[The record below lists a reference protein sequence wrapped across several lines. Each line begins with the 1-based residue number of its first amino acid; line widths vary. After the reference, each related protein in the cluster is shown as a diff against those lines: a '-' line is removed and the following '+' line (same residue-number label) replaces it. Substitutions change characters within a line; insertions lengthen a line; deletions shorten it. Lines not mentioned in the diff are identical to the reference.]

1 MSNISS
7 SLTCCSQIPGLL
19 SVLMAEDFT
28 SQCPTNS
35 LHNKRKERK
44 TDWSRFSNLYAFS
57 KPNDRRALDLMNAA
71 AVEVMKDLT
80 DLCVAYG
87 VSDEYSFVFHPSC
100 QLFER
105 RHGFVTHFCFSFAFC
120 LCGLVLTK
128 EWQKTGDDGGVDVH
142 GSLHPS
148 MEYVFPRYA
157 VEEPGS
163 AVL

>member
-19 SVLMAEDFT
+19 SVLTAEDFT
-28 SQCPTNS
+28 SQCPTHS

-105 RHGFVTHFCFSFAFC
+105 RHGFVTHFCFLFAFC
-120 LCGLVLTK
+120 LCGLILTRMA
-128 EWQKTGDDGGVDVH
+128 ENW
-142 GSLHPS
+142 
-148 MEYVFPRYA
+148 
-157 VEEPGS
+157 
-163 AVL
+163 